1 VKESQDE
8 ERDEE
13 RGSVHHCSILVGL
26 GWWLEFGW
34 VAGVTVGG
42 TMAAGVLGVGIW
54 SIYQARHRRRS

>member
-1 VKESQDE
+1 MK
-8 ERDEE
+8 
-13 RGSVHHCSILVGL
+13 SVMKNAALFIMCSILVGL

-54 SIYQARHRRRS
+54 SIYKARHHGRS

>member
-1 VKESQDE
+1 MKNAAVFII
-8 ERDEE
+8 
-13 RGSVHHCSILVGL
+13 CSILVGL

-42 TMAAGVLGVGIW
+42 TIAAGVLGVGIW